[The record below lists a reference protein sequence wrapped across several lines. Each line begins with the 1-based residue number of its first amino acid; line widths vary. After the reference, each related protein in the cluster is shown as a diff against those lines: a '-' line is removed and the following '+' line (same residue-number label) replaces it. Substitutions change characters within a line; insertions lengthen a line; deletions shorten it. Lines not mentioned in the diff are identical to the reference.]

1 MAARKIRIRGYNH
14 AVNSAATVTFDGAQ
28 VFSGDLSATVIEE
41 SDIWSGAATDPEAI
55 FEFEYTNADDSQE
68 TEHALRIE
76 VTAGQIRVGN
86 IWVEATRDATIANSY
101 PENERIPSAF
111 VDDGIHYYP
120 PGDAGV
126 YGRQSPPMPE
136 RINILI
142 NDAEPVTV
150 GYDGNY
156 SGYDFV
162 LSAGDTIACTVRV
175 PKTLSTHKD

>member
-55 FEFEYTNADDSQE
+55 FEFEYNNADDSQE